1 MSFRGLAFLVAESCL
16 SLAALVVFT
25 AVFVGDYRMKAWLN
39 GGGEG
44 WNSDPAQRVYFYAN
58 FKEPP
63 EIPTIWTQALS
74 KATLGMAILTV
85 VWLFVHGIASRH
97 HYISLGATLACET
110 FIALLWIYI
119 TLEQCSSDLTDEEHL
134 SQYPWF
140 LTRACSRAWDDAKAA
155 CHTLRA
161 GFYLSLVIVCMFCG
175 RIILSIH
182 TLSCGRPRELGY
194 TKAGTGSSY
203 HLGATEDD
211 DEAFELRSSE
221 DDRQQALRDA
231 ISPVLAFFPAS
242 HSRSLDEH
250 F

>member
-1 MSFRGLAFLVAESCL
+1 MSFRRLAVLVAESCL
-16 SLAALVVFT
+16 SSAALVVFT

-44 WNSDPAQRVYFYAN
+44 WNSDPAKRVYFYAN

-63 EIPTIWTQALS
+63 EIPTIWTQDLS

-85 VWLFVHGIASRH
+85 VWLFVHSIASRH
-97 HYISLGATLACET
+97 NYLSLGATLACET
-110 FIALLWIYI
+110 FITLLWIYI
-119 TLEQCSSDLTDEEHL
+119 TLEQCSSDLTDEEHM

-140 LTRACSRAWDDAKAA
+140 LTRACSRAWDGAVAA

-161 GFYLSLVIVCMFCG
+161 GFYLSLMIVCMFCG
-175 RIILSIH
+175 RIVRSIH
-182 TLSCGRPRELGY
+182 ALSSCGRPRELGY

-203 HLGATEDD
+203 HLEVGEDE

-221 DDRQQALRDA
+221 ENRQRALRDA
-231 ISPVLAFFPAS
+231 ISPVLAFFP
-242 HSRSLDEH
+242 SR
-250 F
+250 